1 MTSTFNC
8 EKTIFHLPMINWS
21 QGDHFGMLCLIDI
34 WKKVVFCFKKCS
46 DILCF
51 KLTFVRLCMW
61 GCMQDLRKK
70 CWLFATHFITIFQS
84 AIFTL
89 YFFYYRR
96 QWDTTYQDNLPG
108 SHWFWPNGKLAFR
121 NWKYPSYSHITYAL
135 GHWFCPFDLSEIEG
149 FKWL

>member
-1 MTSTFNC
+1 MTSTFTC
-8 EKTIFHLPMINWS
+8 EKPIFHLATINWS
-21 QGDHFGMLCLIDI
+21 QGDHFGMLCLIEI

-61 GCMQDLRKK
+61 GCMQDLRKN

-89 YFFYYRR
+89 YFFLLQMSMRHNILRR
-96 QWDTTYQDNLPG
+96 SPWLQLIMAKWKFGFLQLKVHVIQWHYPCPWQLILPI
-108 SHWFWPNGKLAFR
+108 WPLR
-121 NWKYPSYSHITYAL
+121 NWT
-135 GHWFCPFDLSEIEG
+135 F
-149 FKWL
+149 